1 MAVEWVAVAVGIV
14 GGAMALGGLSVLAGR
29 KAAKTGER
37 ALLVF
42 VWGLSFL
49 SLVHG
54 LGLCL
59 VTAAVWAG
67 APLLVGPIPEPE
79 RQFMGRMILAGV
91 AFVVIGAVGLRVWRR
106 PMVGHPTS

>member
-1 MAVEWVAVAVGIV
+1 MVVEWVAVVAGIV
-14 GGAMALGGLSVLAGR
+14 GGAVALGGLYALAGW

-37 ALLVF
+37 ASLVF

-67 APLLVGPIPEPE
+67 ASLLVGSIPKPE
-79 RQFMGRMILAGV
+79 RQFMGRTVLAGV
-91 AFVVIGAVGLRVWRR
+91 VFFFVGAVGLRARRR
-106 PMVGHPTS
+106 PVAGHPTP